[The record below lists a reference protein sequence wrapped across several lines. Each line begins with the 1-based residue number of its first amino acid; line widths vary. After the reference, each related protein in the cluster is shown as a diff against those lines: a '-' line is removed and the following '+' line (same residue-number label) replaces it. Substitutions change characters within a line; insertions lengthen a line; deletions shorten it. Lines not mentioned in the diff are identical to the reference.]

1 MSRFLE
7 AAEEVEQARRPAP
20 QYPSGW
26 EPGVVWDG
34 QRGTVTGPSS
44 ERPKDWND
52 LITSMGL
59 DPAEVEVVEPV
70 QMRWWDAAIGDG
82 QTQRMYYAKANVRR
96 RRGTGPDVEELLGY
110 IRSGKRGRT
119 AHSGTGAGTPYLL
132 GLADLQLGK
141 KGTKA
146 AVDRIVSS
154 IDDSAKRLRAL
165 SRKRNIPS
173 CYIAGLG
180 DIGESCSGHYDMQPF
195 EVELD
200 GREQSRLARDLIR
213 YAIEQHRGIT
223 ERVIVPCVAGN
234 HGEKRNANGKA
245 YTSFGDNL
253 DLEVFEQVAE
263 AYEMSK
269 AADVSFVIP
278 QQTLSLSLD
287 IGGVIVG
294 MIHGHQ
300 AAKVRGD
307 SPASKVRN
315 WWVNQMAGKRPTAD
329 ADILI
334 NGHFHQP
341 WMQTVGQRANVGFP
355 TEDSGSP
362 WFAEVYGLETAA
374 GMLSMLI
381 GKRYPLGFGDWSIS

>member
-1 MSRFLE
+1 VSRFLD
-7 AAEEVEQARRPAP
+7 AAEEVEQARKPAP

-34 QRGTVTGPSS
+34 RRGTVTGPTS

-82 QTQRMYYAKANVRR
+82 QAQRMYYAKANIRR
-96 RRGTGPDVEELLGY
+96 RRGTGPDVEELV
-110 IRSGKRGRT
+110 
-119 AHSGTGAGTPYLL
+119 AHISRRPRRRNDGGGAADGTPYLL

-141 KGTKA
+141 KGTTA
-146 AVDRIVSS
+146 AVDRIVDG
-154 IDDSAKRLRAL
+154 IEASAKRLRGL
-165 SRKRNIPS
+165 RRKRTIPA
-173 CYIAGLG
+173 CYVAGLG
-180 DIGESCSGHYDMQPF
+180 DIGENCSGHYDMQAF
-195 EVELD
+195 ESELD

-213 YAIEQHRGIT
+213 YAIEQHRGLT
-223 ERVIVPCVAGN
+223 ERVVVPCVAGN
-234 HGEKRNANGKA
+234 HGEKRIGGKA
-245 YTSFGDNL
+245 YTTFGDNT
-253 DLEVFEQVAE
+253 DIEVFEQVAE
-263 AYEMSK
+263 AYEMAGAK
-269 AADVSFVIP
+269 DVSFVIP

-307 SPASKVRN
+307 SPMSKVRN

-329 ADILI
+329 ADLLLT
-334 NGHFHQP
+334 GHFHQP
-341 WMQTVGQRANVGFP
+341 WLQTVGQRANVGFP

-362 WFAEVYGLETAA
+362 WFAEVFGLESSA

-381 GKRYPLGFGDWSIS
+381 GKDYPLGCGDWCIT